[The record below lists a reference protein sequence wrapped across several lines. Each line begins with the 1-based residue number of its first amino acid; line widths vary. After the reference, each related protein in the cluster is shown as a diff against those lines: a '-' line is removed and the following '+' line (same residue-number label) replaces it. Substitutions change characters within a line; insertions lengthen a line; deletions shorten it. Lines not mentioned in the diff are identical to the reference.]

1 MRKNRSY
8 KLLSQVFSSADV
20 SIYALLFP
28 DEMVAQATNFQVSSR
43 NKGYLLRG
51 GGGCGSGAEVLMVGR
66 SAAAALPMVLIAQA
80 PGVKNTMRRKFQ
92 KSGLV
97 RKT

>member
-43 NKGYLLRG
+43 NKGNKINHYSFLPPYL
-51 GGGCGSGAEVLMVGR
+51 AHW
-66 SAAAALPMVLIAQA
+66 
-80 PGVKNTMRRKFQ
+80 N
-92 KSGLV
+92 
-97 RKT
+97 